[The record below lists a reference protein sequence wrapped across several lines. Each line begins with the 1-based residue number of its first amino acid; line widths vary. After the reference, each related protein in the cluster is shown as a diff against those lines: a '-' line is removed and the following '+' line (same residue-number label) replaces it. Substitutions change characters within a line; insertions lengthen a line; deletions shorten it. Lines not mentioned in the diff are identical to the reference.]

1 MHAHILRVHSGFCRK
16 EEERLY
22 RCPDCP
28 CSFRK
33 VGSLNAHAVRF
44 HSAEVQG
51 MEGHSTV
58 VLSLREGGGK
68 VRSVIGGSHI
78 AKKKKKNELLHS
90 THSRARLLEDS
101 RKQVNFSELSE

>member
-78 AKKKKKNELLHS
+78 AKKKKMSYYIVRTVEPAYLKIVG
-90 THSRARLLEDS
+90 SR
-101 RKQVNFSELSE
+101 